1 MPPRKGAVQKTQW
14 LSQTPVMSAGPK
26 ARVGLMHM
34 LLTEPSSHISSG
46 TMRPTESGPSL
57 PQPLQ
62 TGASAYVPLLGGD
75 AHGFTGQSS
84 KLGACL
90 SMGAP
95 RNIRSCGIR

>member
-26 ARVGLMHM
+26 ARAGLMHM

-62 TGASAYVPLLGGD
+62 RDTSILLTVLGECKWMAALTFPSLCTCLLVKASGW
-75 AHGFTGQSS
+75 Q
-84 KLGACL
+84 
-90 SMGAP
+90 
-95 RNIRSCGIR
+95 